1 MSLMMINPGLLSLFV
16 LAAIHLFANRPAIL
30 GWIWRGP
37 FLSFASGVSLS
48 YVFVDLLPALERGE
62 PVLKRSFDQII
73 PYLELHTYLIAL
85 LGILFYYGV
94 QSRTSLQK
102 HPWLPVSGYLLF
114 NFFVG
119 ASLSDS
125 SNPEI
130 QPLALFTIAIGLHYF
145 IRDHLAKIPKKRLI
159 LWSLISILFAG
170 YLTGYLIRIPDTA
183 TAIGISFVSGGI
195 LLNTFQYELPK
206 KEKGG
211 YLWFICGA
219 LLYATILLSLGEVK
233 LHT

>member
-1 MSLMMINPGLLSLFV
+1 MISPGFLSLLV
-16 LAAIHLFANRPAIL
+16 LAAIHLFANRPKIL
-30 GWIWRGP
+30 GWVWRGQ

-48 YVFVDLLPALERGE
+48 YVFVDLLPALEKGE
-62 PVLKRSFDQII
+62 PVLKRTFDQVI

-94 QSRTSLQK
+94 QSRASSQK
-102 HPWLPVSGYLLF
+102 HQWLPISGYLLF

-145 IRDHLAKIPKKRLI
+145 IRDHLAKISKNKLI
-159 LWSLISILFAG
+159 LWALISILFAG
-170 YLTGYLIRIPDTA
+170 YLIGYLAKIPDTA
-183 TAIGISFVSGGI
+183 TAIGISFVAGGI
-195 LLNTFQYELPK
+195 LLNIFQYELPK
-206 KEKGG
+206 REKSG
-211 YLWFICGA
+211 YFWFVCGA
-219 LLYATILLSLGEVK
+219 ILYTVILLSLGEVK
-233 LHT
+233 F